1 MGKRRTTIE
10 DNVAENELEK
20 LLEQLSN
27 ELPREKWKPWPGGR
41 KNQIEAALI
50 DAVLSIQ
57 ANYGSEGNG
66 VRGAV
71 NRYAK
76 RHDASGTDL
85 NDLTRLVEMDED
97 TLQDLLNDQ
106 VISGRTKASAIKEA
120 AANLVSEG
128 VRHADD
134 LDVENFSHKKAYTGV
149 HGLGAVTWEY
159 LGMLLGKPGVKADT
173 WICRFVGRGT
183 GHEVSPQEAKR
194 LVMAAAERLAED
206 PTHLDHA
213 IWAYERQR

>member
-1 MGKRRTTIE
+1 ME
-10 DNVAENELEK
+10 DNVAENELEN
-20 LLEQLSN
+20 LLDQLKE
-27 ELPREKWKPWPGGR
+27 ELPREEWKPWPGGR
-41 KNQIEAALI
+41 KDQIEAALI

-66 VRGAV
+66 VRAAV
-71 NRYAK
+71 NRYAN
-76 RHDASGTDL
+76 RENAGGTDL

-97 TLQDLLNDQ
+97 ALQDLLNDQ

-120 AANLVSEG
+120 AAKLVSEG
-128 VRHADD
+128 VRHAAD
-134 LDVENFSHKKAYTGV
+134 LDVQNSSHKKAYTGV

-173 WICRFVGRGT
+173 WICRFVERATGRD
-183 GHEVSPQEAKR
+183 VSPHEAKS
-194 LVMAAAERLAED
+194 LVMAAADRLAED